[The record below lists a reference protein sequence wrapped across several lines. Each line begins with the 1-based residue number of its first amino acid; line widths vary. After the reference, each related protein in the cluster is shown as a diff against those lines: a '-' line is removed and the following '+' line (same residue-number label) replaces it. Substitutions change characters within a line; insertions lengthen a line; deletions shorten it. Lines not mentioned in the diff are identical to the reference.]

1 MTFIKSF
8 TPENLFSSLS
18 NKDDFLLL
26 DVRNKNDFSRFQIE
40 GPFEV
45 DILNIPYFDFLEKED
60 KYLSKVS
67 RQKPVKIV
75 CAKEGSAQY
84 VAELLTGDGFDDVSI
99 LKGGINTWGN
109 MLVPTR
115 INEKSDKYKLY
126 QFIRP
131 GKASCSYAIIYSGEI
146 VLIDPSR
153 NIHFYK
159 EFAEEQ
165 NGKISRVFETHLQ
178 ADYISG
184 SRLIASEVGAEVFVH
199 PNDFKN
205 AVFSF
210 KKMED
215 GHRIRIGKDGPEIR
229 AIHTPGHTL
238 GSVSYIVDNS
248 YLISG
253 DTVFINSVGRPDLG
267 GKVSEWSKI
276 LYNTLTQKIQYLD
289 ENMFLLPGH
298 FTNWTE
304 ANKNLQFSE
313 KLGNVKKNNPNIFAI
328 ESPELFSQ
336 FIEDN
341 MKKQPEI
348 YEKIRKINT
357 GLIDVME
364 EEADQIDLGKN
375 ECAACT

>member
-1 MTFIKSF
+1 
-8 TPENLFSSLS
+8 
-18 NKDDFLLL
+18 
-26 DVRNKNDFSRFQIE
+26 
-40 GPFEV
+40 
-45 DILNIPYFDFLEKED
+45 
-60 KYLSKVS
+60 
-67 RQKPVKIV
+67 
-75 CAKEGSAQY
+75 
-84 VAELLTGDGFDDVSI
+84 
-99 LKGGINTWGN
+99 
-109 MLVPTR
+109 
-115 INEKSDKYKLY
+115 
-126 QFIRP
+126 
-131 GKASCSYAIIYSGEI
+131 
-146 VLIDPSR
+146 
-153 NIHFYK
+153 
-159 EFAEEQ
+159 
-165 NGKISRVFETHLQ
+165 
-178 ADYISG
+178 
-184 SRLIASEVGAEVFVH
+184 
-199 PNDFKN
+199 
-205 AVFSF
+205 
-210 KKMED
+210 MED
-215 GHRIRIGKDGPEIR
+215 DHRIRIGKDGPEIR

-341 MKKQPEI
+341 MRKQPEI

>member
-75 CAKEGSAQY
+75 CAKEGSAKY

-115 INEKSDKYKLY
+115 INKKSDKYELY

-184 SRLIASEVGAEVFVH
+184 SRLIAREVGAEIFVH

-215 GHRIRIGKDGPEIR
+215 GHRIQIGKDGPEIR

-267 GKVSEWSKI
+267 RKVSEWSKI

-341 MKKQPEI
+341 MRKQPEI

>member
-75 CAKEGSAQY
+75 CAKEGSAKY

-115 INEKSDKYKLY
+115 INEKSNKYELY

-184 SRLIASEVGAEVFVH
+184 SRLIAREVGAEIFVH

-215 GHRIRIGKDGPEIR
+215 GHRIQIGKDGPEIR

-276 LYNTLTQKIQYLD
+276 LYNTLTKKIQYLD

-341 MKKQPEI
+341 MRKQPEI

-357 GLIDVME
+357 GLIDIME